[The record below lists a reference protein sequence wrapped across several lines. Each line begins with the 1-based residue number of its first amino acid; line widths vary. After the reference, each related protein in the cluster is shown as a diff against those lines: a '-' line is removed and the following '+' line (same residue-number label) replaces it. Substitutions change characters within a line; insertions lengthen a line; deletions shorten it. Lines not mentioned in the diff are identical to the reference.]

1 MATLFSDKIKA
12 LREKLG
18 VPQRKLAAAID
29 IDTATYSKIENG
41 LYLPKKEMVIALA
54 EFFKC
59 DADELLKYWMAEK
72 ISSVAGEDKGI
83 ARDALKI
90 VEETL
95 K

>member
-1 MATLFSDKIKA
+1 MATLFSEKIKA

-18 VPQRKLAAAID
+18 VPQRKLAAAMD

-41 LYLPKKEMVIALA
+41 LYLPKKEMVIELA
-54 EFFKC
+54 KFFNC
-59 DADELLKYWMAEK
+59 DVDELLKYWVAER
-72 ISSVAGEDKGI
+72 ISSVAGDDKFI

-90 VEETL
+90 VEESL